1 MVAPQGITPEQFLL
15 TNDLLRL
22 LDLIGVFV
30 MGIVGGALARRM
42 QFDPVGFAVL
52 GLVSG
57 LGGGIIRDL
66 VINADVPAAFASTS
80 YLACG
85 LGGAAV
91 AYLLN
96 MEGRAWRHTTTVL
109 DALAL
114 GLWAAIGCAKSLG
127 YGLDPLPAIFLGLT
141 TAVGGGIIR
150 DVIVGRIP
158 IVFTGGPLY
167 ATAAVVTAVLTWLV
181 DLAELPA
188 WTVVF
193 AALAGTLLAIAAQ
206 WRSWH
211 LPTAP
216 DLAVTLSPVQM
227 RAFVRR
233 VRRQERAKVAAETG
247 GIPVV
252 DPTDFEHDASLNRD
266 ASIPVEAFRYEE
278 EDDDLDR

>member
-1 MVAPQGITPEQFLL
+1 MLAPQAVTPEQFLL

-52 GLVSG
+52 GLISG

-66 VINADVPAAFASTS
+66 IINAGVPAAFASTS

-85 LGGAAV
+85 LSGAAV
-91 AYLLN
+91 AYLLR
-96 MEGRAWRHTTTVL
+96 MESRAWRYTTTGL

-167 ATAAVVTAVLTWLV
+167 ATAAVLTAVLTWLV
-181 DLAELPA
+181 YVAELPA

-193 AALAGTLLAIAAQ
+193 AALAGTALAIAAH
-206 WRSWH
+206 WRSWR

-233 VRRQERAKVAAETG
+233 IRRQERAKVAAATG
-247 GIPVV
+247 GIPII
-252 DPTDFEHDASLNRD
+252 DPTDFEHDAFLNLD
-266 ASIPVEAFRYEE
+266 TTTPVDGFPLNE
-278 EDDDLDR
+278 DDLDR